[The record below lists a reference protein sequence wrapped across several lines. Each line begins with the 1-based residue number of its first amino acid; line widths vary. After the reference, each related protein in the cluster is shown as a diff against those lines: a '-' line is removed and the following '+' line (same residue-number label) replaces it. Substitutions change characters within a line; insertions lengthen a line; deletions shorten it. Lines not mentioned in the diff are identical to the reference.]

1 MEDPVITI
9 IKRHFDIKGN
19 PARIPVMKGKKLFTA
34 RLEEDGIYVDNL
46 GDQPFLPWQVFTEA
60 INCLKENGGQVKKGN
75 AADYTLGDS
84 NLDQNSMEG
93 YIASKIYGCKTGD
106 SVFKRIDPIASI
118 LVWAE
123 ICENARGHVRLLQGI
138 EELGIEELNTS
149 KDEEK
154 APLVTSTDGIIENY
168 EIENYEIENYEI
180 SPVSEKTELEQEVL
194 QNNTE
199 ITNLHFDL
207 AQRDE
212 AIKNQESLLD
222 QRGETIRFFENVIK
236 EKDLEVKTLQDKLKV
251 QLSEIEGFESELA
264 KRIEDIS
271 TLEGMLAKKE
281 EDLRILAEKY
291 ITMDSEI
298 RKVEE
303 KLVGREKRIN
313 NLEIA
318 LATSETK
325 VKQLGKQLSD
335 YKEDENLTI
344 QLREKEELIKQLKGT
359 LASKEEEFSRLTE
372 ENRKYKR
379 QQKFESEGLKQ
390 IEEQKTAKKW
400 WKNW

>member
-9 IKRHFDIKGN
+9 IKRHFDMKGN

-75 AADYTLGDS
+75 AADSKLGDP
-84 NLDQNSMEG
+84 NLDLNTMEG

-106 SVFKRIDPIASI
+106 SVFTRIDPIASI
-118 LVWAE
+118 LAWTE
-123 ICENARGHVRLLQGI
+123 ICENTRGHVRFLQGI

-154 APLVTSTDGIIENY
+154 VPLVTSIGGIIENY
-168 EIENYEIENYEI
+168 KIENSEIENSEIEN
-180 SPVSEKTELEQEVL
+180 SEKTELEQEVL

-212 AIKNQESLLD
+212 ALKNQENLLD

-251 QLSEIEGFESELA
+251 QLSEIEGFESKLV

-271 TLEGMLAKKE
+271 TLEGRLAKKE

-313 NLEIA
+313 NLEIS

-335 YKEDENLTI
+335 YKEDENLAI

-359 LASKEEEFSRLTE
+359 LASKEEEFTRLTE

>member
-9 IKRHFDIKGN
+9 IKRHFDMKGN

-123 ICENARGHVRLLQGI
+123 ICENARGHVRLLQEI

-154 APLVTSTDGIIENY
+154 VPPVMSIGGIIENS
-168 EIENYEIENYEI
+168 EIEN
-180 SPVSEKTELEQEVL
+180 SEKTELEQEVL

-212 AIKNQESLLD
+212 ALKNQESLLD
-222 QRGETIRFFENVIK
+222 QRGNTIRFFENVIK

-271 TLEGMLAKKE
+271 TLEGRLAKKE

-313 NLEIA
+313 NLEIS

-335 YKEDENLTI
+335 YKGDENLAI

>member
-1 MEDPVITI
+1 MEDSVIMI
-9 IKRHFDIKGN
+9 IKRQFEMKGN

-34 RLEEDGIYVDNL
+34 RLEEDGIFVDNL
-46 GDQPFLPWQVFTEA
+46 GDQPFLPWKVFTEA
-60 INCLKENGGQVKKGN
+60 INCLKENEGQAKKGN
-75 AADYTLGDS
+75 AADSKLGDP
-84 NLDQNSMEG
+84 NLDLNSIEG
-93 YIASKIYGCKTGD
+93 YIAIKIYGCKTGD

-118 LVWAE
+118 LAWAE
-123 ICENARGHVRLLQGI
+123 ICENSRGHIKLLHG
-138 EELGIEELNTS
+138 
-149 KDEEK
+149 DEEK
-154 APLVTSTDGIIENY
+154 VPIVTSTGGKIENF
-168 EIENYEIENYEI
+168 EIDKSEIDKSEI
-180 SPVSEKTELEQEVL
+180 SPVSAKTELEQEVS

-199 ITNLHFDL
+199 ITNLQFYL

-212 AIKNQESLLD
+212 TIKNLESLLD

-236 EKDLEVKTLQDKLKV
+236 EKDFEVKTLQDKLKV

-264 KRIEDIS
+264 KRKEDII
-271 TLEGMLAKKE
+271 TLEGKLVRKE

-303 KLVGREKRIN
+303 KLLGREKRIN
-313 NLEIA
+313 NLEIS

-325 VKQLGKQLSD
+325 VKQLEKQLSD
-335 YKEDENLTI
+335 YKGNENLAI

-372 ENRKYKR
+372 ENRKFKR